1 MKFNFKPLSSFFKS
15 TSTEED
21 KEEKNESN
29 DQGGNQGDNKDDA
42 GTDQGN
48 DQVDDQEEVGGDQ
61 EENAGNSGK
70 ESNISI
76 TQAEYKGFVAAQVEL
91 QKFGKN
97 AEDRNNFLKDA
108 SQLQEW
114 YAAAARVGATS
125 NSDANAAEKS
135 KKLSK
140 VTSEAKAAY
149 EKSASAKKK

>member
-15 TSTEED
+15 TTTEED

-42 GTDQGN
+42 GDDQSDDQG
-48 DQVDDQEEVGGDQ
+48 DDQEEAGDDQ
-61 EENAGNSGK
+61 EENADNSGK
-70 ESNISI
+70 EANISI

-97 AEDRNNFLKDA
+97 AQDRNNFLKDA
-108 SQLQEW
+108 SQLQAW
-114 YAAAARVGATS
+114 YAAAAGSGSSS
-125 NSDANAAEKS
+125 NSDANTQEKS

-140 VTSEAKAAY
+140 VTSEAKVAY
-149 EKSASAKKK
+149 EKSASKKK